1 MDSVLASI
9 RIAAEMALP
18 WAQSASTLI
27 AQAMHSVTDLLI
39 SANLR
44 EVLRSSAQAGP
55 FGAVLALISALA
67 VFWIV
72 WSVLRA
78 VQRIVMIVVATA
90 VKVLGVIVF
99 MLVVVHLAEPF
110 FNGASS
116 GGPSTADDVFG
127 APKFQQQYR
136 AAGASGQAFRPS

>member
-1 MDSVLASI
+1 
-9 RIAAEMALP
+9 MALP
-18 WAQSASTLI
+18 WAQTASTLI
-27 AQAMHSVTDLLI
+27 VQAMHSVTDLLI

-55 FGAVLALISALA
+55 FGAVPALV
-67 VFWIV
+67 VFWIM

-110 FNGASS
+110 FNGAGG
-116 GGPSTADDVFG
+116 GGPGAADDVFG

-136 AAGASGQAFRPS
+136 AAGANGQAS